1 MANKNFVVHNGLTV
15 GALTIDAATGDINT
29 SGNVNISGSVGVSQI
44 TKNDSSISIND
55 SGTGSTVY
63 IVVDGTTEHTVDA
76 DGVSLASGD
85 RYAINGTSV
94 LNATTLGTAVVNSS
108 LTTVGNLTTLSVA
121 GDTNIYGNLTV
132 QGLSTLNGGTLTL
145 GDTDTDNVVF
155 GADINSSIIPNT
167 DATYHLGGASKKWAN
182 VYATN
187 LTGTIQTASQTNI
200 TAVGNLS
207 SFSVAGVSSH
217 FGVLYANAAVAST
230 TTATGALVV
239 LGGAGVSGNINAGNV
254 IATGLTGTLLTA
266 SQPNITTLGG
276 VTSIGASGATTITG
290 ILQTAAQTN
299 VTSVG
304 TLTSLGVGAI
314 TTTGTLALNA
324 AGGLTTNQTTFLLA
338 NATATTVNIGGAA
351 TTLNIGATTGTLNLN
366 NALIT
371 HAGVTTHAG
380 ILYAN
385 SATASTSATTGGLV
399 VAGGVG
405 IGGNLHIPSTY
416 QIHVGSDIVAT
427 SFPTSAAQF
436 NSNVNSY
443 QQIVMQNTSAGTS
456 ASSDFVAV
464 ADTGTDAINYIDT
477 GINSSAYS
485 DVAYTIGGAL
495 DGYLYTNGG
504 DLLVGTQTSAKGI
517 KFHTGGT
524 LSANLRARL
533 NDTGFTVNTT
543 TASTS
548 TTSGALIVNGGVGIA
563 GELYVGGNLHV
574 SNIIS
579 TTSST
584 ITVDDP
590 LLYLTATASYPYNYD
605 IGFYSDFT
613 GGAGNIY
620 QHTGLVRQES
630 DGAWSLFSNVAEP
643 AAGQVSLT
651 NAIYDA
657 LNTGAHTVKGDPVTA
672 LINGG
677 TSGVGNIGSS
687 SAVWNTGYFTKV
699 QGTLTTVSQPNITT
713 LGGVTSIGA
722 SGTTTLTGILQTA
735 AQTNVTSVGTLTALG
750 VTGTVTAGAFSGPL
764 TGTTAGTHTGAV
776 VGNASTAT
784 ALQTAR
790 AINGVSFDGT
800 AAITVTA
807 AAGTLSGATLASG
820 VTASSLT
827 SVGTLTA
834 LGVTGTVTAGAFTG
848 PLTGN
853 ASTATALQTAR
864 AINGVSFDG
873 TAAITVTAN
882 AATLSGVTLNST
894 VLASSLTS
902 VGTLTGGAIGSGFTS
917 ISTAYT
923 DAKVTS
929 VNGSGGAITGL
940 ATTAGTLAQFGATTS
955 AQLAGVIS
963 DETGSGALVFAT
975 SPTFT
980 TQITTPVI
988 VHSGTNGVGDI
999 GGVGATF
1006 ATVYATT
1013 FSGVSTTAKYADLA
1027 ENYQADAEYASGTV
1041 VHFGGEFEV
1050 TACDTDGCT
1059 RVAGIVSTN
1068 PAHLM
1073 NTGLE
1078 GANVVALAL
1087 TGRVPCRV
1095 QGTVRKGDLMVSAGN
1110 GRARA
1115 EANPKVG
1122 SVIGKALANSEGE
1135 ATIEVVVGI
1144 R

>member
-385 SATASTSATTGGLV
+385 SATASSSNTTGGLV

-416 QIHVGSDIVAT
+416 QIHVGSDLVAT

-464 ADTGTDAINYIDT
+464 ADSGTDAINYIDT

-790 AINGVSFDGT
+790 EINGVSFDGT

-820 VTASSLT
+820 VT
-827 SVGTLTA
+827 
-834 LGVTGTVTAGAFTG
+834 
-848 PLTGN
+848 
-853 ASTATALQTAR
+853 
-864 AINGVSFDG
+864 
-873 TAAITVTAN
+873 
-882 AATLSGVTLNST
+882 
-894 VLASSLTS
+894 ASSLTS

-1027 ENYQADAEYASGTV
+1027 ENYSADAAYEPGTV
-1041 VHFGGEFEV
+1041 VQFGGEFEV

-1073 NTGLE
+1073 NTGLS

-1087 TGRVPCRV
+1087 TGRVPCLV
-1095 QGTVRKGDLMVSAGN
+1095 QGTVQKGDLMVSAGN

-1122 SVIGKALANSEGE
+1122 SVIGKALANSEGD
-1135 ATIEVVVGI
+1135 ATIEVVVGV